1 MSSDTC
7 KRMMSDGDARVNS
20 ATDTATDNDT
30 DVAPATVRAI
40 VAGHGSFASGIISAV
55 EQITG
60 KGGSFLAMSNTGL
73 CLDDIQGTLARAL
86 DDSGARVIFTDL
98 PAGSC
103 TMAVRRMI
111 RARPGV
117 LLVTGI
123 NLSTLLDFA
132 MQESGDPVV
141 AVNAALERGRAS
153 MAVYGA

>member
-1 MSSDTC
+1 
-7 KRMMSDGDARVNS
+7 MMSDGDARVNTS
-20 ATDTATDNDT
+20 TDTDTDTDVDT

-40 VAGHGSFASGIISAV
+40 VAGHGSFASGVISAV

-60 KGGSFLAMSNTGL
+60 KGASFLAMSNTGL
-73 CLDDIQGTLARAL
+73 CLDDIQDRLARAL

-111 RARPGV
+111 RVRPGV

-132 MQESGDPVV
+132 MQESVDPVV

>member
-1 MSSDTC
+1 
-7 KRMMSDGDARVNS
+7 MSDGDARVNA
-20 ATDTATDNDT
+20 ATDT

-60 KGGSFLAMSNTGL
+60 RGSSFLAMSNTGL
-73 CLDDIQGTLARAL
+73 CLDDIQETLARAL
-86 DDSGARVIFTDL
+86 DDTGARVIFTDL

-111 RARPGV
+111 RGRPGV

-132 MQESGDPVV
+132 MQESVDPMA

-153 MAVYGA
+153 MAVHSG

>member
-1 MSSDTC
+1 MNT
-7 KRMMSDGDARVNS
+7 V
-20 ATDTATDNDT
+20 TDT

-60 KGGSFLAMSNTGL
+60 KGASFLAMSNTGL
-73 CLDDIQGTLARAL
+73 CLDDIQDTIARAL
-86 DDSGARVIFTDL
+86 DDSGAHVIFTDL

-132 MQESGDPVV
+132 MQDAVEPVV

-153 MAVYGA
+153 MAIYGA

>member
-1 MSSDTC
+1 
-7 KRMMSDGDARVNS
+7 MSDGAVRVNTGS
-20 ATDTATDNDT
+20 DP
-30 DVAPATVRAI
+30 DVVPATVRAI

-60 KGGSFLAMSNTGL
+60 KGSSFQAMSNTGL
-73 CLDDIQGTLARAL
+73 CLDDIQGTLAAAL
-86 DDSGARVIFTDL
+86 DDTGARVIFTDL

-123 NLSTLLDFA
+123 NLSLLLDFA
-132 MQESGDPVV
+132 MQESTDPIV
-141 AVNAALERGRAS
+141 AVHTALERGRAS
-153 MAVYGA
+153 MAVHGD

>member
-7 KRMMSDGDARVNS
+7 KRMMSDGDACVN
-20 ATDTATDNDT
+20 TTTDT
-30 DVAPATVRAI
+30 DVAPATIRAI

-60 KGGSFLAMSNTGL
+60 KGASFLAMSNTGL
-73 CLDDIQGTLARAL
+73 GLEDIQETLARAL
-86 DDSGARVIFTDL
+86 DHSGAHVIFTDL

-103 TMAVRRMI
+103 TMAVRRMM
-111 RARPGV
+111 RARPGI

-132 MQESGDPVV
+132 MQGASDPVV
-141 AVNAALERGRAS
+141 AVNAALERGRVS

>member
-1 MSSDTC
+1 MN
-7 KRMMSDGDARVNS
+7 DG
-20 ATDTATDNDT
+20 TE
-30 DVAPATVRAI
+30 VAPVPVRAI

-60 KGGSFLAMSNTGL
+60 KGAVFLAVSNTGL

-86 DDSGARVIFTDL
+86 DDTGARVVFTDL

-117 LLVTGI
+117 VLVTGV
-123 NLSTLLDFA
+123 NLSLLLDFA
-132 MQESGDPVV
+132 MQESADPL
-141 AVNAALERGRAS
+141 AAAQAALERGRAA
-153 MAVYGA
+153 MLVHGA

>member
-7 KRMMSDGDARVNS
+7 RRMRNEPDARVN
-20 ATDTATDNDT
+20 TDIDT
-30 DVAPATVRAI
+30 DVAASTVRAI

-55 EQITG
+55 DQITG
-60 KGGSFLAMSNTGL
+60 KGAAFMPMSNTGL
-73 CLDDIQGTLARAL
+73 CLDDIQETLARAV
-86 DDSGARVIFTDL
+86 DSTGARVVFTDL

-123 NLSTLLDFA
+123 NLSLLLDFA
-132 MQESGDPVV
+132 MQESVDPVT
-141 AVNAALERGRAS
+141 AVQGAIERGRAS
-153 MAVYGA
+153 MVVHGV

>member
-1 MSSDTC
+1 
-7 KRMMSDGDARVNS
+7 MSDGDARVN
-20 ATDTATDNDT
+20 TATDT

-40 VAGHGSFASGIISAV
+40 VAGHGSFATGIVSAV
-55 EQITG
+55 DQITG
-60 KGGSFLAMSNTGL
+60 RGSSFLAMSNTGL
-73 CLDDIQGTLARAL
+73 CLDDIQDTLARAV
-86 DDSGARVIFTDL
+86 DDTGARVIFTDL

-123 NLSTLLDFA
+123 NLSLLLDFA
-132 MQESGDPVV
+132 MQESVDPVV
-141 AVNAALERGRAS
+141 AVSAALERGRAS

>member
-1 MSSDTC
+1 
-7 KRMMSDGDARVNS
+7 MSDRDARVN
-20 ATDTATDNDT
+20 TTTDT
-30 DVAPATVRAI
+30 DVTPATVRAL

-55 EQITG
+55 QQITG
-60 KGGSFLAMSNTGL
+60 KGSSFLAMSNTGL
-73 CLDDIQGTLARAL
+73 CLDDIEGTLAQAI
-86 DDSGARVIFTDL
+86 DDTGARVIFTDL

-123 NLSTLLDFA
+123 NLSLLLDFA
-132 MQESGDPVV
+132 MQESVDPVV
-141 AVNAALERGRAS
+141 AVQTAIERGRAS